1 MTEIKFKMMIKKRIK
16 ENALKYLL
24 NRRGSKGQGMKY
36 SMLEMSEYLLP
47 YNTKLNI
54 EEKRRLFAMKNRM
67 TLIPSNYGNSKE
79 KCPCGTKENML
90 HIYTCEYLNEDKP
103 KILYDELNNGK
114 LKDQIDIFRRF
125 ENNMERRKYLTEK
138 K

>member
-1 MTEIKFKMMIKKRIK
+1 
-16 ENALKYLL
+16 
-24 NRRGSKGQGMKY
+24 
-36 SMLEMSEYLLP
+36 MLEMSEYLLP

-79 KCPCGTKENML
+79 KCPCGTEENML
-90 HIYTCEYLNEDKP
+90 HIYTCEYLNEDEP

-125 ENNMERRKYLTEK
+125 ENNMERRKYPKEIFCENQNKVKNTRSPRDLCDPLNCCQCRFG
-138 K
+138 